1 MVLKKKSNYIIK
13 SFAIVSLALAGQS
26 SSLAQIHTPFLSH
39 NYWLSNAEQQ
49 YHQDLYWAASSSAG
63 NYLKHDI
70 AYFLNNDPIVQK
82 DKAEYI
88 KAIADI
94 TSGSDASSKF
104 ETVNPVYIER
114 TAYAKAQY
122 YFRKGQWSLAIQE
135 YEKAG
140 IANLNNKE
148 IASSK
153 FELAYCYFNNKQ
165 FSEAKALLLSIK
177 DLGGPYANSAHY
189 YFGLLS
195 YNESD
200 YKSALQSFEKI
211 ENIKGY
217 QDVVPYYIAEIYYFN
232 GERVK
237 ALQKAKAIIS
247 NPEKSYYYN
256 ELHLLAGQCH
266 FEGTQYKEAIPYF
279 EFYYKNVDKI
289 RKEDLYKMAY
299 CYYATSQWSKA
310 IEPFKQLS
318 TVQDNLG
325 QNAMYLLGDCYLKT
339 NDKQGAKNAFS
350 ICSEMPFNEAL
361 TEPSLL
367 VSGKLAYELGYPVE
381 GSSQLQKLIADFPKS
396 KFKSEATNILSK
408 QLLQS
413 SHYSEAYEMLHN
425 IEDAE
430 KFLMQKSAYG
440 FALQNMQ
447 QSNWGE
453 AERLLN
459 ESIENSADHQ
469 YEAAAYFWKAEIDY
483 RNKNY
488 SSAIEN
494 GKSFLAK
501 NTGAITEISA
511 NATTQNALMTLGYA
525 SLNAQKF
532 TEARN
537 YFAQAQDKKSS
548 NTYSAKLAS
557 DAALREADAA
567 FLDKDYVKASELY
580 TKTIAQ
586 NGNDADYARFQK
598 STLLGLQGK
607 SAEQADI
614 LLQIIAQKNP
624 ESKYKYE
631 AHYALGDLHLDANK
645 YEDAINHFQK
655 INDLTAKHLAAKAMM
670 KIGFAYQEADND
682 DKAIET
688 YKKVV
693 QNYPNAEQ
701 RNAALEALKNLY
713 VSNNKPNEYVRLLKD
728 NGLNTT
734 DNAGLDSLFYSA
746 AETQYAAGKY
756 AKATEAMGNY
766 LQQYPLGIFK
776 TKANFYK
783 AESHYQLKEYDA
795 ALKGYDA
802 VLTEAWSDFTEPSAL
817 KASALAMAQ
826 NNYAAAD
833 KYFGILRGSA
843 IGKDNLKTAY
853 KGLMLSAK
861 NQNKN
866 ELSNSYA
873 DTLLTIPELDDQSK
887 QEALLIKGNAALSA
901 QKYDEAGTYFEQLIT
916 SKNIDIAAEA
926 YYRQA
931 ELIMLQNKLS
941 EAESAANTAIQKS
954 TNSNYWN
961 TKSYLLMV
969 DVFIAQKDY
978 FNAKATLQSIIKNVK
993 FDALKKEATAKL
1005 EQVKALEKGKS
1016 KLSEG

>member
-1 MVLKKKSNYIIK
+1 MLLKKKSNCIIK
-13 SFAIVSLALAGQS
+13 SFAIVTLALAGQS
-26 SSLAQIHTPFLSH
+26 HSFAQIHTPFLSH
-39 NYWLSNAEQQ
+39 NNWLNNAEQQ
-49 YHQDLYWAASSSAG
+49 YHQGLYGAASLSAS
-63 NYLKHDI
+63 NYLKRDV
-70 AYFLNNDPIVQK
+70 AYFLNNDPIVLR

-94 TSGSDASSKF
+94 ANGIEVSSNL
-104 ETVNPVYIER
+104 ETANAAYRQR

-122 YFRKGQWSLAIQE
+122 YFRKGKWSSAIQE

-165 FSEAKALLLSIK
+165 FNEAKALLLSIK

-211 ENIKGY
+211 EHLKGY

-237 ALQKAKAIIS
+237 ALQKAKSIIAK
-247 NPEKSYYYN
+247 PEKSYYHN
-256 ELHLLAGQCH
+256 ELHLLAGQCN
-266 FEGTQYKEAIPYF
+266 FEDAQYKEAIPYF

-289 RKEDLYKMAY
+289 RKQDLYKMAY
-299 CYYATSQWSKA
+299 CYYATNQWTKA
-310 IEPFKQLS
+310 IDPFKQLS

-350 ICSEMPFNEAL
+350 LCSEMPFNEAL

-367 VSGKLAYELGYPVE
+367 VSGKLAFELGYPVE
-381 GSSQLQKLIADFPKS
+381 GSGQLQKLIADFPKS
-396 KFKSEATNILSK
+396 KFKSEATNILSE

-413 SHYSEAYEMLHN
+413 SNYSEAYEMLRN
-425 IEDAE
+425 SEEAN
-430 KFLMQKSAYG
+430 KLLLQKSAYG

-447 QSNWGE
+447 QNNWGE
-453 AERLLN
+453 AERLLD
-459 ESIENSADHQ
+459 ESIENTKDIH

-494 GKSFLAK
+494 GKNFLAK
-501 NTGAITEISA
+501 NTGNVTNISP
-511 NATTQNALMTLGYA
+511 NATVQNALMTLGYS
-525 SLNAQKF
+525 SLNVQKF
-532 TEARN
+532 SDARN

-567 FLDKDYVKASELY
+567 FLDKDYIKASELY
-580 TKTIAQ
+580 TKVIAQ
-586 NGNDADYARFQK
+586 NGNDVDYARFQK

-655 INDLTAKHLAAKAMM
+655 INDISAKHLAAKAMM

-693 QNYPNAEQ
+693 QNYPNSAQ
-701 RNAALEALKNLY
+701 RNTALEALKNLY
-713 VSNNKPNEYVRLLKD
+713 VSNNKPNEYVRLLKEI
-728 NGLNTT
+728 GLNTT
-734 DNAGLDSLFYSA
+734 DNTALDSLFYSA

-766 LQQYPLGIFK
+766 LQQYPFGIFK

-783 AESHYQLKEYDA
+783 SESHYQLKEYDS
-795 ALKGYDA
+795 ALIGYDA

-817 KASALAMAQ
+817 KAAALAMAQ
-826 NNYAAAD
+826 KKYTPAD
-833 KYFGILRGSA
+833 KYFSILRSSA

-861 NQNKN
+861 NQDKY
-866 ELSNSYA
+866 ELSSSYA
-873 DTLLTIPELDDQSK
+873 DTLLTIPELDSQS
-887 QEALLIKGNAALSA
+887 QEEAMLIKGNVALNS
-901 QKYDEAGTYFEQLIT
+901 KKFDEAEAYFEQLIN
-916 SKNIDIAAEA
+916 SKNIDIAAEV
-926 YYRQA
+926 YYRKA
-931 ELIMLQNKLS
+931 ELLMLQKKLT
-941 EAESAANTAIQKS
+941 EAEKAANTAIQKS
-954 TNSNYWN
+954 TSSSYWN
-961 TKSYLLMV
+961 TKAYLLMA
-969 DVFIAQKDY
+969 DIFIAQKDY

-993 FDALKKEATAKL
+993 VDALKKEATTKM
-1005 EQVKALEKGKS
+1005 EQIKASEKGKS